1 MQRLAFAL
9 LLGLLAPCAWAQDE
23 VCEPG
28 EAARAENRD
37 GSVLTALTE
46 CASPEVRRYVVTLAC
61 DGGRTCDE
69 VELTQEVAYA
79 SMGRVDLVDLDQDG
93 MHEVEVRGMCG
104 AGPNCEGEVYRIE
117 PATRTLQH
125 FFSGGYYE
133 LQVIDGWL
141 VEAGR
146 SSCCSWEFH
155 LWKLDAPRPLPLEY
169 DTMDLMVQVDAGGDE
184 EGNVTNVRCTFTRQ
198 SGDNR
203 AVVAPPSPALEAICQ
218 HYGEPYDLTSPDT
231 TPGAP

>member
-1 MQRLAFAL
+1 VTRLAFAL
-9 LLGLLAPCAWAQDE
+9 LLGLLAPCARAQDAT
-23 VCEPG
+23 CEPG

-37 GSVLTALTE
+37 GSVLTVQTE
-46 CASPEVRRYVVTLAC
+46 CASPEMRRYVATLAC
-61 DGGRTCDE
+61 DGGRTCDRLE
-69 VELTQEVAYA
+69 VTQEVAYN
-79 SMGRVDLVDLDQDG
+79 SMGHVDLVDLDQDG

-104 AGPNCEGEVYRIE
+104 AGPNCEGDVYRID

-141 VEAGR
+141 MESGR

-155 LWKLDAPRPLPLEY
+155 LWKLDAAHDPPLNY
-169 DTMDLMVQVDAGGDE
+169 DNMDLMVQVDAGGDE
-184 EGNVTNVRCTFTRQ
+184 EGNVTDVRCTFTRQ

-203 AVVAPPSPALEAICQ
+203 VVVTPPSPALEAICG
-218 HYGEPYDLTSPDT
+218 HYGEPYDLSSPDT

>member
-203 AVVAPPSPALEAICQ
+203 AVVAPPSPALEAICE

>member
-1 MQRLAFAL
+1 MTRFVATL
-9 LLGLLAPCAWAQDE
+9 LLCLLAPSAWAQDAL
-23 VCEPG
+23 CEPG
-28 EAARAENRD
+28 DPARVENRD
-37 GSVLTALTE
+37 GSTLSLRAE
-46 CASPEVRRYVVTLAC
+46 CSASATRRYVA
-61 DGGRTCDE
+61 
-69 VELTQEVAYA
+69 ELTCADGLVCDRLQVEQDVTETP
-79 SMGRVDLVDLDQDG
+79 MGHAGLVDLDGDG

-104 AGPNCEGEVYRIE
+104 AGPNCEGDVYRID
-117 PATRTLQH
+117 PATRTLHH

-141 VEAGR
+141 VESGR

-155 LWKLDAPRPLPLEY
+155 LWRLDTPRAGPLDY
-169 DTMDLMVQVDAGGDE
+169 DSMDLMAQVDAGGDDD
-184 EGNVTNVRCTFTRQ
+184 GNVTSVQCTFTRQ

-203 AVVAPPSPALEAICQ
+203 AVVAPPSPALEAICR

>member
-1 MQRLAFAL
+1 MRVVVAL
-9 LLGLLAPCAWAQDE
+9 LFCLLAPCAWAQDE
-23 VCEPG
+23 LCE
-28 EAARAENRD
+28 RADPVRVKNRD
-37 GSVLTALTE
+37 GSVLSLQTE
-46 CASPEVRRYVVTLAC
+46 CPSPTVRRHVVTLTCEA
-61 DGGRTCDE
+61 GRLCARRE
-69 VELTQEVAYA
+69 IEQEVAETP
-79 SMGRVDLVDLDQDG
+79 MGHADLVDIDQDG

-104 AGPNCEGEVYRIE
+104 AGPNCEGEVYRID
-117 PATRTLQH
+117 PAMRTLQP

-155 LWKLDAPRPLPLEY
+155 LWKLDLPRPLPLEY
-169 DTMDLMVQVDAGGDE
+169 DNMDLMVQVGASGDDD
-184 EGNVTNVRCTFTRQ
+184 GNVTGVECTFTRQ
-198 SGDNR
+198 SGDNSR
-203 AVVAPPSPALEAICQ
+203 VVAPPSRALERICE

>member
-1 MQRLAFAL
+1 MTRLALAL

-23 VCEPG
+23 VCEP
-28 EAARAENRD
+28 ADAVRAENRD
-37 GSVLTALTE
+37 GTVLTALTE
-46 CASPEVRRYVVTLAC
+46 CVSPELRRHVATLTCEAGRVC
-61 DGGRTCDE
+61 DRL
-69 VELTQEVAYA
+69 ELTQEVAYNR
-79 SMGRVDLVDLDQDG
+79 MGHVDLVDLDQDG
-93 MHEVEVRGMCG
+93 MYEVEVRGMCG
-104 AGPNCEGEVYRIE
+104 AGPNCEGDVYRID

-155 LWKLDAPRPLPLEY
+155 LWQLDAPHDLPLEY
-169 DTMDLMVQVDAGGDE
+169 DTMDLMVQVDASGDDD
-184 EGNVTNVRCTFTRQ
+184 GTVTGVTCTFTRQ
-198 SGDNR
+198 SGDNSR
-203 AVVAPPSPALEAICQ
+203 VVAPPSRALERICE
-218 HYGEPYDLTSPDT
+218 HYGEPYELTSPDT

>member
-1 MQRLAFAL
+1 MRFVAAL
-9 LLGLLAPCAWAQDE
+9 LLCLLAPCAWAQEDA

-28 EAARAENRD
+28 EPERAENRD
-37 GSVLTALTE
+37 GSVLTVRTE
-46 CASPEVRRYVVTLAC
+46 CASPELRRYVATL
-61 DGGRTCDE
+61 TCDAGRVCDRLE
-69 VELTQEVAYA
+69 VTQEVVYN
-79 SMGRVDLVDLDQDG
+79 SMGNIGLIDLDEDG

-104 AGPNCEGEVYRIE
+104 AGPNCEGNVYRID

-155 LWKLDAPRPLPLEY
+155 LWQLDAPHALPLEY
-169 DTMDLMVQVDAGGDE
+169 DNMDLMVQVGASGDADTVDG
-184 EGNVTNVRCTFTRQ
+184 VVCTFIRQ
-198 SGDNR
+198 SGDNSQ
-203 AVVAPPSPALEAICQ
+203 VVAPPSPALERICE
-218 HYGEPYDLTSPDT
+218 HYGEAYELTSPDS